1 MKPNSYP
8 ETRMGTL
15 LARNWQTVAV
25 RGVVAILFGIVVFL
39 WPGITLASL
48 VVLFG
53 FFALIGGFLFLVAA
67 IKHRRMNEPWWLLLL
82 EGILGIAIGIIVLAL
97 PEITGLF
104 LVYVIAAW
112 AIISGIVQII
122 AAIQLRRQI
131 VGEWLLIT
139 SGIASLLFG
148 LLLAIW
154 PVAGV
159 LAVLW
164 VIAAYAIFFGVLQLI
179 LAFRLRNW
187 QRREPPTVI

>member
-1 MKPNSYP
+1 MAGYYSSIISSSVW
-8 ETRMGTL
+8 L
-15 LARNWQTVAV
+15 
-25 RGVVAILFGIVVFL
+25 
-39 WPGITLASL
+39 
-48 VVLFG
+48 
-53 FFALIGGFLFLVAA
+53 FALIGGFLFLVAA

-164 VIAAYAIFFGVLQLI
+164 VIAAYAILFGVLQLI

-187 QRREPPTVI
+187 QRREPPTAI

>member
-1 MKPNSYP
+1 MKSNSHP
-8 ETRMGTL
+8 SQKMGTL
-15 LARNWQTVAV
+15 LARNWGTVAL
-25 RGVVAILFGIVVFL
+25 RGVVAILFGIAVFI
-39 WPGITLASL
+39 WPGITLTSL
-48 VVLFG
+48 VTLFG
-53 FFALIGGFLFLVAA
+53 FLALIGGFLFLIAA
-67 IKHRRMNEPWWLLLL
+67 IRHRRMSEPWWLLLL
-82 EGILGIAIGIIVLAL
+82 EGIVGIVIGIVVFSS

-104 LVYVIAAW
+104 LVYLIAAW
-112 AIISGIVQII
+112 AIISGILQIV

-154 PVAGV
+154 PVAGA

-164 VIAAYAIFFGVLQLI
+164 VIAAYAIVFGVLQLI